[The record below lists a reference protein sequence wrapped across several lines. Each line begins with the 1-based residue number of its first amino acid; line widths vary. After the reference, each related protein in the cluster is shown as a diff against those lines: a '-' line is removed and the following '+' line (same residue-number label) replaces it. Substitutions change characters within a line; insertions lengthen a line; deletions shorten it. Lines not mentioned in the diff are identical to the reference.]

1 MRNMTTMLLVTLL
14 LASLL
19 AGIPTNELDTEDTVD
34 QTSARSGADV
44 DILGITQPSETT
56 CTAAGCRDELLVGES
71 TTFEVVMKNIG
82 TGDVE
87 DMSYSLDI
95 YLTDSTKTRG
105 LQALDSSGQPL
116 SWTNDVAVCDEA
128 ASCDETSFAANTIY
142 TGGAATLTSG
152 GADITWSPSVG
163 EYLVVISVDSDQDTD
178 PANDEEEIYVV
189 VRDYTDIEVDLCWT
203 DGAGV
208 CEEGDRAVGTGT
220 ESRQFLLTVTAEG
233 SQDFNPREVNVSVEL
248 DGFDAASGGGFDLG
262 VDGEEWLVVAGN
274 AQTVEVYRN
283 TTTDTGTD
291 ASRSVLA
298 FQTAWTMT
306 GTVTPG
312 DGGYSIDA
320 RVVDHTMYG
329 QDPACAESWIDDP
342 AAEPPVELTSDNW
355 CEYLE
360 TNDDYSRTDSDDIYG
375 FSALFHDIRLQTLSV
390 AQGYSADGSG
400 EPTSVIQD
408 GMDLDLRVGTTL
420 LHATV
425 GHFGSDVSK
434 MVDWNVVFTVTSP
447 DGTEA
452 TYNADECP
460 TGLAPAYTHKF
471 LGTHNGQGTPQE
483 ADIFGSACV
492 MLNNEN
498 ALTVGEYNFE
508 ADLNFLGVWDTTAER
523 LDTAITDEKA
533 SNNRKVMNLDVVN
546 NQPSV
551 LSMTMFNT
559 GDLVVSQEAPLEF
572 DVLAFDVDC
581 VAGDCLTYTWAVEVG
596 GVDNDLGM
604 CGGVGAVGA
613 QCTFQILPEYMP
625 APRVKVT
632 VTDDNGASTS
642 EYMDLTIWNDVT
654 AESTTADSGITVAY
668 ALQYSSTTPYTI
680 TATDASAG
688 VTGMELPGYSGQ
700 YDSVAVIDFA
710 PDAQLGSLAASG
722 VLSQS
727 MTFTVPKSLLNGEGS
742 IWFNQ
747 GSMYQLID
755 NTAEDSTVDPTM
767 SVFTWDLPAN
777 EDTLSAGKFV
787 LFGGALDLAEAP
799 TVGITAFSAAAGKGG
814 TLIVNW
820 GIDASE
826 TMSLGDIFLLEICDV
841 AGDADCMNSFVE
853 AFESDVKTYTRPG
866 TFTTHGTVY
875 TISVKVCTAE
885 RLCNDQQVGLGN
897 VTADSE
903 VDGDGA
909 MSITSITA
917 PANGDSF
924 TVVWT
929 SVGDD
934 SDVANWRIC
943 YGTDKANI
951 RTSGDKCTTVGLTQ
965 NTVEIAQPTFTGTE
979 TYHFVG
985 VAVDDLG
992 NSKLANEGD
1001 ASAQYRRDADFTN
1014 TDDGNGTVGE
1024 DVSGESELP
1033 GWTLPAIGG
1042 VVVAAIVVG
1051 AIIVTRG
1058 GGGGD
1063 DKDWD
1068 Y

>member
-1 MRNMTTMLLVTLL
+1 M
-14 LASLL
+14 
-19 AGIPTNELDTEDTVD
+19 
-34 QTSARSGADV
+34 
-44 DILGITQPSETT
+44 
-56 CTAAGCRDELLVGES
+56 
-71 TTFEVVMKNIG
+71 
-82 TGDVE
+82 
-87 DMSYSLDI
+87 
-95 YLTDSTKTRG
+95 
-105 LQALDSSGQPL
+105 
-116 SWTNDVAVCDEA
+116 
-128 ASCDETSFAANTIY
+128 
-142 TGGAATLTSG
+142 
-152 GADITWSPSVG
+152 
-163 EYLVVISVDSDQDTD
+163 
-178 PANDEEEIYVV
+178 
-189 VRDYTDIEVDLCWT
+189 
-203 DGAGV
+203 
-208 CEEGDRAVGTGT
+208 
-220 ESRQFLLTVTAEG
+220 
-233 SQDFNPREVNVSVEL
+233 
-248 DGFDAASGGGFDLG
+248 
-262 VDGEEWLVVAGN
+262 
-274 AQTVEVYRN
+274 
-283 TTTDTGTD
+283 
-291 ASRSVLA
+291 
-298 FQTAWTMT
+298 
-306 GTVTPG
+306 
-312 DGGYSIDA
+312 
-320 RVVDHTMYG
+320 
-329 QDPACAESWIDDP
+329 
-342 AAEPPVELTSDNW
+342 
-355 CEYLE
+355 
-360 TNDDYSRTDSDDIYG
+360 
-375 FSALFHDIRLQTLSV
+375 
-390 AQGYSADGSG
+390 
-400 EPTSVIQD
+400 
-408 GMDLDLRVGTTL
+408 
-420 LHATV
+420 
-425 GHFGSDVSK
+425 
-434 MVDWNVVFTVTSP
+434 
-447 DGTEA
+447 
-452 TYNADECP
+452 
-460 TGLAPAYTHKF
+460 
-471 LGTHNGQGTPQE
+471 
-483 ADIFGSACV
+483 
-492 MLNNEN
+492 
-498 ALTVGEYNFE
+498 
-508 ADLNFLGVWDTTAER
+508 WDTTAER

-668 ALQYSSTTPYTI
+668 ALQYSSITPYTI
-680 TATDASAG
+680 TATDASTG

-924 TVVWT
+924 TIVWT

>member
-19 AGIPTNELDTEDTVD
+19 AGIPTNELDTKDTVD
-34 QTSARSGADV
+34 QTSARSGADI
-44 DILGITQPSETT
+44 DILGITEPSETT
-56 CTAAGCRDELLVGES
+56 CTAAGCRDELLVGET

-82 TGDVE
+82 SGDIE
-87 DMSYSLDI
+87 DMTYSLDI

-105 LQALDSSGQPL
+105 LQAVDSSGQPL
-116 SWTNDVAVCDEA
+116 SWTNEVAVCDDA
-128 ASCDETSFAANTIY
+128 ASCDETTFAANTFY
-142 TGGAATLTSG
+142 TGGAATLSTL
-152 GADITWSPSVG
+152 GADITWTPTVG
-163 EYLVVISVDSDQDTD
+163 EYLVVVSVDSDQDTD

-189 VRDYTDIEVDLCWT
+189 VRDYTDVEVDLCWT

-208 CEEGDRAVGTGT
+208 CEEEDRAVGTGT
-220 ESRQFLLTVTAEG
+220 ESRQFLLTVTADG
-233 SQDFNPREVNVSVEL
+233 SQNFDPREVNVNLEL
-248 DGFDAASGGGFDLG
+248 EGFSSASGGGFDLG
-262 VDGEEWLVVAGN
+262 VDGDEWLVVAGN

-291 ASRSVLA
+291 DSRSVLA
-298 FQTAWTMT
+298 YQTAWTMT

-312 DGGYSIDA
+312 DGGYSIEA
-320 RVVDHTMYG
+320 RLVDYTMYG
-329 QDPACAESWIDDP
+329 QDPSCSESWIEDP
-342 AAEPPVELTSDNW
+342 TAEPPVELSSDNW
-355 CEYLE
+355 CEFVE
-360 TNDDYSRTDSDDIYG
+360 NNDDYSRTDSDDIYG
-375 FSALFHDIRLQTLSV
+375 FSALFHDIRLETLTV

-400 EPTSVIQD
+400 EPTSVVQD

-420 LHATV
+420 LHASV
-425 GHFGSDVSK
+425 GHFGSDISK
-434 MVDWNVVFTVTSP
+434 MVDWDVVFTVTSP
-447 DGTEA
+447 DGTES
-452 TYNADECP
+452 TYNTNDCP
-460 TGLAPAYTHKF
+460 TGLAPAYTHKL
-471 LGTHNGQGTPQE
+471 LGTYNGQGSPQE
-483 ADIFGSACV
+483 ADVFGSACV
-492 MLNNEN
+492 MLNNDN
-498 ALTVGEYNFE
+498 ALVVGEYTFE
-508 ADLNFLGVWDTTAER
+508 ANLNFLGVWDTTAER
-523 LDTAITDEKA
+523 LDESVADEKA

-559 GDLVVSQEAPLEF
+559 GDLIVSQEAPLEF

-581 VAGDCLTYTWAVEVG
+581 IAGDCLTYTWAVEVG

-604 CGGVGAVGA
+604 CGGVGALGA

-654 AESTTADSGITVAY
+654 AESTTADSGITVSY

-680 TATDASAG
+680 TATDASTG
-688 VTGMELPGYSGQ
+688 VTGMELAGYTGE

-710 PDAQLGSLAASG
+710 PDEQLGSLAASG

-727 MTFTVPKSLLNGEGS
+727 MTFTVPSALLDGDGS
-742 IWFNQ
+742 MWFNQ

-755 NTAEDSTVDPTM
+755 DTAEASSDDPTKV
-767 SVFTWDLPAN
+767 VFTWDLPAN
-777 EDTLSAGKFV
+777 EDTLTAGKFV

-799 TVGITAFSAAAGKGG
+799 TVGITAFSATAGKGG

-820 GIDASE
+820 GIDATQ

-841 AGDADCMNSFVE
+841 AADADCMNSYVE
-853 AFESDVKTYTRPG
+853 AFASDVKTYTRPG
-866 TFTTHGTVY
+866 SFTTHGTTY
-875 TISVKVCTAE
+875 TISVKVCTE
-885 RLCNDQQVGLGN
+885 DRLCNDQQVGLGN

-985 VAVDDLG
+985 VAVDALG
-992 NSKLANEGD
+992 NSKLANDGD

-1024 DVSGESELP
+1024 DVSGDSELP
-1033 GWTLPAIGG
+1033 SWTLPAIGG
-1042 VVVAAIVVG
+1042 VVVAAIVIG